1 MQELESSM
9 AALKAATDMLR
20 QMREE
25 DSRERRALAEAVSEL
40 RTEVARLSARI
51 DVLAAESS
59 RECRPG
65 NERLASLEEWRA
77 RADASLRVWRL
88 VAGACG
94 GVLGAIA
101 TLAVQYFMTIR

>member
-9 AALKAATDMLR
+9 AALIAATDMLR

-25 DSRERRALAEAVSEL
+25 DARERRSLAEAVSEL

-51 DVLAAESS
+51 DALATESQ

-65 NERLASLEEWRA
+65 SDRLASLEEWRA
-77 RADASLRVWRL
+77 RADASLRTWRY
-88 VAGACG
+88 VAGAFG
-94 GVLGAIA
+94 GVLGALA
-101 TLAVQYFMTIR
+101 TLALQYMMK

>member
-25 DSRERRALAEAVSEL
+25 DARERRALAEAVSDL
-40 RTEVARLSARI
+40 RTEVARLATRLDAMS
-51 DVLAAESS
+51 AESE

-65 NERLASLEEWRA
+65 SERLASLEEWRA
-77 RADASLRVWRL
+77 RADASLRVWRF
-88 VAGACG
+88 VAGAFG
-94 GVLGAIA
+94 GVLGAAA
-101 TLAVQYFMTIR
+101 TLAVQYIMK

>member
-1 MQELESSM
+1 MQDLDSSM

-25 DSRERRALAEAVSEL
+25 DARERRALAEAVSEL

-51 DVLAAESS
+51 DALATESQ

-77 RADASLRVWRL
+77 RADASLRVWRY
-88 VAGACG
+88 VAGAFG
-94 GVLGAIA
+94 GVLGALA
-101 TLAVQYFMTIR
+101 TLALQYVMK

>member
-25 DSRERRALAEAVSEL
+25 DARERRALAEAVSEL

-51 DVLAAESS
+51 DVLAAENS

-77 RADASLRVWRL
+77 RADASLRTWRF
-88 VAGACG
+88 VAGAFG
-94 GVLGAIA
+94 GALGVLA
-101 TLAVQYFMTIR
+101 TLALQYIMK

>member
-25 DSRERRALAEAVSEL
+25 DARERRALAEAVSEL

-51 DVLAAESS
+51 DVLASESQ

-88 VAGACG
+88 VAGAFG
-94 GVLGAIA
+94 GVLGALA
-101 TLAVQYFMTIR
+101 TLSVQYFMTLK

>member
-25 DSRERRALAEAVSEL
+25 DARERRALAEAVSAL

-51 DVLAAESS
+51 DALAAESQ

-77 RADASLRVWRL
+77 RADAALRVWRF
-88 VAGACG
+88 VA
-94 GVLGAIA
+94 GVLGAVIGSVS
-101 TLAVQYFMTIR
+101 TLAFQYMMK

>member
-20 QMREE
+20 QMRDE
-25 DSRERRALAEAVSEL
+25 DARERRALAEAVTGL

-51 DVLAAESS
+51 DALATESQ

-77 RADASLRVWRL
+77 RADASLRTWRFI
-88 VAGACG
+88 AGAAG
-94 GVLGAIA
+94 GILGSAA
-101 TLAVQYFMTIR
+101 TLAVQYFMTIK

>member
-25 DSRERRALAEAVSEL
+25 DARERRALAEAVSEL

-51 DVLAAESS
+51 DALATESQ

-94 GVLGAIA
+94 GVLGAVA
-101 TLAVQYFMTIR
+101 TLAVQYLMNTK

>member
-25 DSRERRALAEAVSEL
+25 DARERRSLAEAVSEL

-51 DVLAAESS
+51 DALASESQ

-65 NERLASLEEWRA
+65 SDRLASLEEWRA
-77 RADASLRVWRL
+77 RADASLRVWRY
-88 VAGACG
+88 VAGAFG
-94 GVLGAIA
+94 GVLGALA
-101 TLAVQYFMTIR
+101 TLALQYIMK

>member
-25 DSRERRALAEAVSEL
+25 DARERRVLAEAVSEL
-40 RTEVARLSARI
+40 RNEVARLSARI

-59 RECRPG
+59 RECKPG
-65 NERLASLEEWRA
+65 GERLASLEEWRA

-88 VAGACG
+88 VAGAFG
-94 GVLGAIA
+94 GVLGAAA
-101 TLAVQYFMTIR
+101 TLAVQYLMTLK

>member
-25 DSRERRALAEAVSEL
+25 DARERRSLAEAVSAL

-51 DVLAAESS
+51 DALAAESQ

-65 NERLASLEEWRA
+65 TSASPRSRSGAPAPTRPCASGASWRERAEASSAPPR
-77 RADASLRVWRL
+77 RSPFS
-88 VAGACG
+88 
-94 GVLGAIA
+94 
-101 TLAVQYFMTIR
+101 T